1 MSDDSKNNDMDND
14 SKNNGHYFS
23 TVDDLLIEDRDT
35 SHREDS
41 HSRDIMSLRREIEI
55 LQSALQKRSHS

>member
-23 TVDDLLIEDRDT
+23 TVDDLLIKDRAIL
-35 SHREDS
+35 HREDS
-41 HSRDIMSLRREIEI
+41 HSKYFKSLRREIEI
-55 LQSALQKRSHS
+55 LQSALKKRSHS